1 MIDKN
6 WRAFLSGKEIIFV
19 KAIIQE
25 TFEAFF
31 NFAKE
36 NNLFQGD
43 PYQVKVFEIGLSSR
57 DIQGIQPL
65 YSQSFNFQYIH
76 SRSGKVEAIQTSV
89 VKLKDSL
96 RKVIGNR
103 EYNER
108 LQVGEPIISTL
119 KKYTDFFVA
128 ARNLGFHRNT
138 ESHEK
143 LPIEETGF
151 ALNVA
156 SDVMTI
162 IELTPIIIRDQ
173 DALAGVRKIL
183 KNLLNDILIK
193 EDPALNAFTD
203 DETEFKEGITDLNL
217 STVTI
222 DSLETKYNDIESKL
236 DVISELIEDNKIA
249 TFTIAEIMREL
260 QPSISS
266 SDQIEKIR
274 EGIQL
279 NQENI
284 ERILEQQQLEIEDE
298 KIQQSADLNLEKE
311 KVLKTLNVDDV
322 LASPFN
328 PTKTIKLA
336 MEIKEDVDL
345 KKSKSS
351 SELEIISDIG
361 SSRAVSL
368 TPQQAINEMQKLQ
381 KKIKQEF
388 RCKNWQNIAQGPF
401 REKILED
408 KILSKQEFLENS
420 LIQQRYEL
428 HKDIMDTQINS
439 HLGNEFFNILKSVM
453 H

>member
-1 MIDKN
+1 
-6 WRAFLSGKEIIFV
+6 
-19 KAIIQE
+19 
-25 TFEAFF
+25 
-31 NFAKE
+31 
-36 NNLFQGD
+36 
-43 PYQVKVFEIGLSSR
+43 
-57 DIQGIQPL
+57 
-65 YSQSFNFQYIH
+65 
-76 SRSGKVEAIQTSV
+76 
-89 VKLKDSL
+89 
-96 RKVIGNR
+96 
-103 EYNER
+103 
-108 LQVGEPIISTL
+108 LQ
-119 KKYTDFFVA
+119 KYTDFFVA

-173 DALAGVRKIL
+173 DALAGVRQIL

-249 TFTIAEIMREL
+249 TFTIAEIIQEL

-284 ERILEQQQLEIEDE
+284 ERILQQQQLEIEDE
-298 KIQQSADLNLEKE
+298 KIQKSEDLNPEKE
-311 KVLKTLNVDDV
+311 KVLKMLKVADA

-328 PTKTIKLA
+328 PTKAIKLA

-345 KKSKSS
+345 NKSQYS
-351 SELEIISDIG
+351 SEPEIISDIG

-368 TPQQAINEMQKLQ
+368 TPQQAIHEMQKLQ

-408 KILSKQEFLENS
+408 KILSKQEFLENA